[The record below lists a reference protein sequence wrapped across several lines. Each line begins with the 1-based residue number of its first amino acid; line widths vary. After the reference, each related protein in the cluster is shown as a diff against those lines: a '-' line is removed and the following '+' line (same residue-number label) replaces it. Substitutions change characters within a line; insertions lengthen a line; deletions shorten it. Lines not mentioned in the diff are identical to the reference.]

1 MRAITAL
8 LLLCVSAFSFAAPA
22 EEPQSNGNDQLAQ
35 LLFNDPNS
43 PRTGA
48 KEPKL
53 TIVSFTDYNC
63 PYCKQFDPMLEKIV
77 HDNPDIQ
84 LIVKLLPFKGQSS
97 VNAAKAAL
105 STWRQQPDKFW
116 ALHQRLMAKK
126 GTHDDASILSAQ
138 QKTRTADIAAD
149 EQSLESVKMNLILS
163 QVLGIQGTPATIVGD
178 EMVAGAIAYDDLE
191 ALVKEQLAKADAP

>member
-1 MRAITAL
+1 MRNLIL
-8 LLLCVSAFSFAAPA
+8 ILLLCVTFFSQA
-22 EEPQSNGNDQLAQ
+22 QSTDAQSQLTG
-35 LLFNDPNS
+35 LIFNDPAS
-43 PRTGA
+43 PRKGA
-48 KEPKL
+48 EKPAL
-53 TIVSFTDYNC
+53 VIVNFTDYNC

-77 HDNPDIQ
+77 HDYPQVQ
-84 LIVKLLPFKGQSS
+84 LILKLLPFRGESS
-97 VNAAKAAL
+97 MTSARVAL
-105 STWRQQPDKFW
+105 TAWRQQPDKFW

-126 GTHDDASILSAQ
+126 GMHDDASILSAQ

>member
-22 EEPQSNGNDQLAQ
+22 EKPQSNGNDQLAQ

-63 PYCKQFDPMLEKIV
+63 PYCKQFDPLLEKSSTI
-77 HDNPDIQ
+77 IRIFSSS
-84 LIVKLLPFKGQSS
+84 LSCCRLKGR
-97 VNAAKAAL
+97 V
-105 STWRQQPDKFW
+105 R
-116 ALHQRLMAKK
+116 
-126 GTHDDASILSAQ
+126 
-138 QKTRTADIAAD
+138 
-149 EQSLESVKMNLILS
+149 
-163 QVLGIQGTPATIVGD
+163 
-178 EMVAGAIAYDDLE
+178 
-191 ALVKEQLAKADAP
+191 